1 MLRDGKPGRTYPHL
15 ITRIPRHW
23 GCRAEDDAK
32 IDVLP
37 SAPHRP
43 SRDRPLVYAHR
54 GGAALRPENT
64 IDAFDHG
71 LSVGADGL
79 ELDVHLSRDGVVV
92 VHHDETLE
100 RTTDARGPITAFTAD
115 ELARVDAGYWFR
127 GAGGDFPF
135 RGRGI
140 SVPTL
145 RTVLRRYR
153 DPRLIIELKVND
165 QELATR
171 TIEEVRAADAVSRV
185 ALGSFGWRVLRA
197 ARTIEPRIPTGAAR
211 EETRWALYRSWI
223 GWPLGTTA
231 YREFQVPERS
241 GRTIIVSPR
250 FVAHAHRAGLAVKV
264 WTVNDPE
271 DMRRLLDWGA
281 DALISDRPDLAVEV
295 VRSVADT

>member
-1 MLRDGKPGRTYPHL
+1 M
-15 ITRIPRHW
+15 
-23 GCRAEDDAK
+23 
-32 IDVLP
+32 P

-100 RTTDARGPITAFTAD
+100 RTTDARGPIAAFTAD

-127 GAGGDFPF
+127 
-135 RGRGI
+135 
-140 SVPTL
+140 
-145 RTVLRRYR
+145 

-165 QELATR
+165 QELAAR

-223 GWPLGTTA
+223 GWPLGKTA

-241 GRTIIVSPR
+241 GKTMIVSPR

-264 WTVNDPE
+264 WTVNDAE
-271 DMRRLLDWGA
+271 DMRRLLGWGA

-295 VRSVADT
+295 VRSVAPR